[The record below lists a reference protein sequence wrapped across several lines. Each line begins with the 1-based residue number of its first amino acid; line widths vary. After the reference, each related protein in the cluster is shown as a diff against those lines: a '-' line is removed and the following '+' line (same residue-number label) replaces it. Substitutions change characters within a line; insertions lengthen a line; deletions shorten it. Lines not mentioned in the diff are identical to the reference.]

1 MPLYQCISPEGLLD
15 DSVRENI
22 AAEITRIH
30 CNATGAPPSF
40 VNVLFLD
47 TPRGKFFIEG
57 CPSNHSVV
65 LGAVRHGRDL
75 ATRQAML
82 RDLSQMWA
90 HLTGQSEAELLVA
103 LSDFPSENAMEA
115 GLILPRP
122 GDEEQWFREN
132 RTRLT
137 ALGHQLTGSL

>member
-15 DSVRENI
+15 DSGRKNI
-22 AAEITRIH
+22 AGEITRIH

-47 TPRGKFFIEG
+47 TPSGKFFIEG
-57 CPSNHSVV
+57 RPSNHSVV
-65 LGAVRHGRDL
+65 LGRIRQGRDV

-90 HLTGQSEAELLVA
+90 QLTGQSEGELLVA
-103 LSDFPSENAMEA
+103 LSDDPSENVMEA

-122 GDEEQWFREN
+122 GEEDQWFREN

>member
-15 DSVRENI
+15 GSVRENI
-22 AAEITRIH
+22 AGEITRIH

-40 VNVLFLD
+40 VNVLFLEM
-47 TPRGKFFIEG
+47 PSGKFFIEG
-57 CPSNHSVV
+57 RPSNHSVV
-65 LGAVRHGRDL
+65 LGTVRQGRDV
-75 ATRQAML
+75 ATHQAML
-82 RDLSQMWA
+82 GDLSQMWA
-90 HLTGQSEAELLVA
+90 HLTGQSEGELLIM
-103 LSDFPSENAMEA
+103 LSDVPSENMMEA
-115 GLILPRP
+115 GLILPRS

>member
-1 MPLYQCISPEGLLD
+1 MPVYQCISPEGLLD
-15 DSVRENI
+15 DSGRESI

-47 TPRGKFFIEG
+47 TPRGKFFVEG
-57 CPSNHSVV
+57 RPSNHSVV
-65 LGAVRHGRDL
+65 LGQVREGRDV
-75 ATRQAML
+75 ATHQAML

-90 HLTGQSEAELLVA
+90 RLTGQSEGELLVV
-103 LSDFPSENAMEA
+103 LSEAPSENVMEA

>member
-1 MPLYQCISPEGLLD
+1 MPLYQCISREALLD
-15 DSVRENI
+15 DSGRETI

-57 CPSNHSVV
+57 RRSNHSVL
-65 LGAVRHGRDL
+65 LGTVRQGRDV

-82 RDLSQMWA
+82 RDLSQMWKR
-90 HLTGQSEAELLVA
+90 LTGQSEGELLVA
-103 LSDFPSENAMEA
+103 LSDVPSENMMEA

-132 RTRLT
+132 RTQLT
-137 ALGHQLTGSL
+137 ALGRQLTGSL

>member
-15 DSVRENI
+15 DSGRENI
-22 AAEITRIH
+22 AGEITRIH

-47 TPRGKFFIEG
+47 TPSGTFFIEG
-57 CPSNHSVV
+57 RPSNHSVV
-65 LGAVRHGRDL
+65 RGAIRQGRSV

-90 HLTGQSEAELLVA
+90 RVTGQSEGELLVV
-103 LSDFPSENAMEA
+103 LSEVPSENVMEA
-115 GLILPRP
+115 GLILPNP
-122 GDEEQWFREN
+122 GHEEQWFEEN

-137 ALGHQLTGSL
+137 ALGHQVTGSL

>member
-15 DSVRENI
+15 GSVRENI
-22 AAEITRIH
+22 AGEITRIH

-57 CPSNHSVV
+57 RPSNHSVV
-65 LGAVRHGRDL
+65 LGRIRQGRDV

-90 HLTGQSEAELLVA
+90 RLTGQSEGELLVV
-103 LSDFPSENAMEA
+103 LSDDPSENAMEA

-122 GDEEQWFREN
+122 GEEDQWFREN

>member
-15 DSVRENI
+15 DSGREKI
-22 AAEITRIH
+22 AGEITRIH

-57 CPSNHSVV
+57 RPANHSVV
-65 LGAVRHGRDL
+65 LGRIRQGRDV

-90 HLTGQSEAELLVA
+90 HLTGQSEGELLVV
-103 LSDFPSENAMEA
+103 LSDDPSENVMEA

-122 GDEEQWFREN
+122 GDEDQWFREN

>member
-15 DSVRENI
+15 DSGREKI

-47 TPRGKFFIEG
+47 TPRGKFFVEG
-57 CPSNHSVV
+57 RPSNHSVV
-65 LGAVRHGRDL
+65 LGGIREGRDV

-90 HLTGQSEAELLVA
+90 RLTGQPEGELLVA
-103 LSDFPSENAMEA
+103 LSERPSENAMEA

-122 GDEEQWFREN
+122 GDEAQWFREN